1 MVRRS
6 DRAALPQAIV
16 QFFAIF
22 TKLLR
27 LWAKCYAKSQK
38 IISQFTENRKS

>member
-1 MVRRS
+1 MVLRS
-6 DRAALPQAIV
+6 DRAALPQAMA

-27 LWAKCYAKSQK
+27 LCAKCYGKSQK
-38 IISQFTENRKS
+38 IIFQFTENRKS

>member
-1 MVRRS
+1 MVGRS
-6 DRAALPQAIV
+6 DRAALAQAMA

-27 LWAKCYAKSQK
+27 LCAKCYGKSQK
-38 IISQFTENRKS
+38 IIF

>member
-1 MVRRS
+1 MVGRS
-6 DRAALPQAIV
+6 DRAALPQAMV

-27 LWAKCYAKSQK
+27 LWAKCYGKSQK